1 MKKGVFGLL
10 AASVIVLGI
19 FTLMSGC
26 SSKPAASATAAPTA
40 SPPISPAPDI
50 QSAAGPIV
58 ENILL
63 SLNNNDYA
71 AFSKN
76 LDQTAKGVLT
86 QTSFNQLYSLVKSTI
101 GSYQSIEFIS
111 ATAQGNTTTIQYIA
125 YYSSEPANVSVNVV
139 LQPINGIL
147 YVSGLNLNSPRLQGK
162 PLDVGQVRIFADP
175 ETENLLI
182 SLNQND
188 YAGFTKD
195 LNQSMQAVESKT
207 TFDQTYNL
215 VKGNVGNYVSKEFGA
230 LTLQNNFTVIRY
242 LAKYTDEPA
251 GVWVTISFDNNNK
264 VGGLFFDSP
273 RLRAA
278 QAK

>member
-1 MKKGVFGLL
+1 M
-10 AASVIVLGI
+10 
-19 FTLMSGC
+19 
-26 SSKPAASATAAPTA
+26 
-40 SPPISPAPDI
+40 
-50 QSAAGPIV
+50 V

-101 GSYQSIEFIS
+101 GNYQSIEFIS
-111 ATAQGNTTTIQYIA
+111 AAAQGNKTTIQYIA
-125 YYSSEPANVSVNVV
+125 FYSNEPANVSVNVV
-139 LQPINGIL
+139 LQPVNGIL
-147 YVSGLNLNSPRLQGK
+147 YVSGFNLNSPKLQGK

-195 LNQSMQAVESKT
+195 LNQSMEAVESKT

-215 VKGNVGNYVSKEFGA
+215 VKGSVGKYVSKEFGA

-242 LAKYTDEPA
+242 LAQYTDEPA
-251 GVWVTISFDNNNK
+251 GVWVTVSFDNNNK

-273 RLRAA
+273 GLRAA